1 MEINPP
7 PNPEK
12 LGGKAFQL
20 YRLREI
26 CRVPPFFVLSFDS
39 TSEIED
45 ADVQHSIRQLWDD
58 SGFTVA
64 AVRSSA
70 SVEDSASRSFAG
82 IFESILGVSA
92 DNLIG
97 AVEKVLKSVQ
107 SDRVQSYMEAHGIS
121 VPRIRMNVIVQELL
135 AARTAGV
142 SFTRLDQSKNQV
154 VVEACFGLGEALVSG
169 KVSPDTYFV
178 NRDDLSIEQK
188 KIAYQSNFL
197 ALDETGAASYQQV
210 PFFKKTAQKLSDREI
225 KDVAELALSIEYRL
239 SLFPADVEW
248 AFEGDALFA
257 LQARRF
263 TGVPDPGSAELTQG
277 LGPQTGETF

>member
-7 PNPEK
+7 SHPEK

-39 TSEIED
+39 PADIEN
-45 ADVQHSIRQLWDD
+45 ADVQRAINQQWAD
-58 SGFTVA
+58 SGFTFA

-70 SVEDSASRSFAG
+70 SVEDSASQSFAG
-82 IFESILGVSA
+82 IFESILGVCSS
-92 DNLIG
+92 NLIG
-97 AVEKVLKSVQ
+97 AIERVLKSTE
-107 SDRVQSYMEAHGIS
+107 SPRVQTYLEAHGLS
-121 VPRIRMNVIVQELL
+121 APHIRMNVIVQKLL

-142 SFTRLDQSKNQV
+142 SITRLHQSKNQV

-169 KVSPDTYFV
+169 KVPADTYFV

-188 KIAYQSNFL
+188 KVAYQSVSL
-197 ALDETGAASYQQV
+197 SLDEAGMTSYRPI
-210 PFFKKTAQKLSDREI
+210 PFFRKTAQKLTDREI
-225 KDVAELALSIEYRL
+225 KEVAELALLIENRL
-239 SLFPADVEW
+239 SLFPADIEW
-248 AFEGDALFA
+248 AFEENALFI

-263 TGVPDPGSAELTQG
+263 TGVPDLGSTELAQRRR
-277 LGPQTGETF
+277 PQRGD

>member
-154 VVEACFGLGEALVSG
+154 VVEALGRIAGPAEGRYVDRDHPATAC
-169 KVSPDTYFV
+169 KR
-178 NRDDLSIEQK
+178 RDDPAPRVRGVAISVQQDDRRERRGALRGRVDDVRLAAGDVEQP
-188 KIAYQSNFL
+188 A
-197 ALDETGAASYQQV
+197 
-210 PFFKKTAQKLSDREI
+210 RELHSAR
-225 KDVAELALSIEYRL
+225 VEQAWMSHGPRHRHALSGCRRPTARSICGPPAQL
-239 SLFPADVEW
+239 SVFPCHV
-248 AFEGDALFA
+248 
-257 LQARRF
+257 
-263 TGVPDPGSAELTQG
+263 
-277 LGPQTGETF
+277 